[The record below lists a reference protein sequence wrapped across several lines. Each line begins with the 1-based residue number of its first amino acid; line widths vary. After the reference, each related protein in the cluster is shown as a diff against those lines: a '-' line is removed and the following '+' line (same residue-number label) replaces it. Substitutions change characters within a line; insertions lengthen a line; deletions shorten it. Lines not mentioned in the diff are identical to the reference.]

1 MSITDYFS
9 ITVII
14 GGVATILGWW
24 LKSRLDS
31 AIKHEYNQML
41 ELFKTELGRSNV
53 LHSERLAAFK
63 VLAERLLT
71 LRRYCNARSA
81 EFRNESEFEARTDSL
96 KPEENMSLLQHH
108 EAVQRSLE
116 ERELFISPQSR
127 HRFNELL
134 SQMSRGFNLELWLLS
149 GTEIENDQ
157 LNANELYDL
166 IAARVNDVLDSLYA
180 DLGFPENITPQ
191 WSTKK

>member
-1 MSITDYFS
+1 
-9 ITVII
+9 
-14 GGVATILGWW
+14 
-24 LKSRLDS
+24 
-31 AIKHEYNQML
+31 
-41 ELFKTELGRSNV
+41 
-53 LHSERLAAFK
+53 
-63 VLAERLLT
+63 
-71 LRRYCNARSA
+71 
-81 EFRNESEFEARTDSL
+81 
-96 KPEENMSLLQHH
+96 MSLLQHH

>member
-53 LHSERLAAFK
+53 LHSERLASF
-63 VLAERLLT
+63 
-71 LRRYCNARSA
+71 
-81 EFRNESEFEARTDSL
+81 DS
-96 KPEENMSLLQHH
+96 PSLLQ
-108 EAVQRSLE
+108 
-116 ERELFISPQSR
+116 REKR
-127 HRFNELL
+127 
-134 SQMSRGFNLELWLLS
+134 
-149 GTEIENDQ
+149 
-157 LNANELYDL
+157 
-166 IAARVNDVLDSLYA
+166 
-180 DLGFPENITPQ
+180 
-191 WSTKK
+191 